1 MIPRLL
7 PESYRENTP
16 AWLVTAKVVLIMAN
30 VSHMKSILRKKINKQ
45 VSLVR
50 GLITAPHEVILETW
64 SLSQFSCLQNET
76 R

>member
-7 PESYRENTP
+7 PESCRENTP

-50 GLITAPHEVILETW
+50 GLTTASHEVILETCC
-64 SLSQFSCLQNET
+64 LSQFSCLQNET
-76 R
+76 L